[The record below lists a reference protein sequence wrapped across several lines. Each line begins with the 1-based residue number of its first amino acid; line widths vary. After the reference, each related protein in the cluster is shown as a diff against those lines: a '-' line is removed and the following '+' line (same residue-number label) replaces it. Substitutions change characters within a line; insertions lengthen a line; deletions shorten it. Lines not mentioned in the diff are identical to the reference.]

1 MRVAPIQ
8 GVRPGA
14 GNRMVR
20 MVFER
25 AFLAPL
31 RGLFIWGTTTH
42 GLGRELHSHYAA
54 SRLVLTFTA
63 PTALAQALRSET
75 RGEWGR
81 TVNVGGSSGV

>member
-1 MRVAPIQ
+1 
-8 GVRPGA
+8 
-14 GNRMVR
+14 MVR

-31 RGLFIWGTTTH
+31 RGFFIWGITTH
-42 GLGRELHSHYAA
+42 GLGRELHFCYAA
-54 SRLVLTFTA
+54 SRLALTFSA
-63 PTALAQALRSET
+63 PKTQAHAFRSET